1 MNQEKISYGKG
12 ETFKAALAFLAQQIS
27 SLLVIEVAPHWSN
40 SPPFHGAGWAVW
52 APKKCLPKTKS

>member
-27 SLLVIEVAPHWSN
+27 SQLVIEVAPH
-40 SPPFHGAGWAVW
+40 
-52 APKKCLPKTKS
+52 